1 MQSRWSDVLFADI
14 SDAICEVMALYR
26 MALMSLS
33 VFWGVVGTIRWT
45 FAVRANGRTVKRM
58 ADLIDGLSFSFIVL
72 ILLMLYDIRN
82 ELRLIRHKLKDGER
96 E

>member
-1 MQSRWSDVLFADI
+1 MLSRYDMDGGNGTERLLFVL
-14 SDAICEVMALYR
+14 L
-26 MALMSLS
+26 
-33 VFWGVVGTIRWT
+33 VGTDTKDNRQLWDSQCLS
-45 FAVRANGRTVKRM
+45 FARCAVQEWTVKRM